1 MGSLS
6 LDNFHARKRKAM
18 VKLVKGKEIAV
29 QLQTLLHEPVRNS
42 EPVSEQQLAF
52 QIYRSFSDTLSEL
65 SSCTTQ
71 IPASEGGA
79 SACSGDTGKKK
90 KKKRGVKDLRGCY
103 KRRRTSDSWVTLS
116 PTMEDNYA
124 WRKYGQK
131 TILNSDYP
139 RSYFRCT
146 HKQDGCKALKQVQ
159 RIKGDEIIYQT
170 TYFIHHTCKETL
182 RARPLVMDSD
192 PIDQNLISF
201 QTSTTSE
208 QDQHCNHSSKKP
220 LSISSVKS
228 EECVSEDASHEA
240 NSTLEDP
247 WNDITGLDTLG
258 YKPVWT
264 PFQDEVES
272 ASLHGV
278 HMKFDQLCDIQN
290 FHYFDDHM
298 Y

>member
-6 LDNFHARKRKAM
+6 LDNFHARKRKAL

-29 QLQTLLHEPVRNS
+29 QLQTLLHENS
-42 EPVSEQQLAF
+42 EPVTEQQLAF
-52 QIYRSFSDTLSEL
+52 QIYRSFSYTLSDL
-65 SSCTTQ
+65 SSCTIQ
-71 IPASEGGA
+71 IPAVEGGA
-79 SACSGDTGKKK
+79 SASSSDDTKKK
-90 KKKRGVKDLRGCY
+90 KMKKRGVKDLRGCY

-159 RIKGDEIIYQT
+159 RIKGDEIMYHT
-170 TYFIHHTCKETL
+170 TYLIHHTCNETL
-182 RARPLVMDSD
+182 RARPLIVDSD
-192 PIDQNLISF
+192 PIDANLISF
-201 QTSTTSE
+201 QTNITLE

-220 LSISSVKS
+220 LIVSSVKR
-228 EECVSEDASHEA
+228 EQCVSEDTSHEA
-240 NSTLEDP
+240 KSTLEDP
-247 WNDITGLDTLG
+247 WNEITGLDTLG

-264 PFQDEVES
+264 PYQDEVES
-272 ASLHGV
+272 ASLDGL
-278 HMKFDQLCDIQN
+278 HMEVNQLCGIQN